1 MKAIWVN
8 SLRNTR
14 DVVLQV
20 SEKVIIYLKQ
30 MFLAI
35 CQKKEIPDNVW
46 LSGIFL
52 NYFFEFQWSAW
63 GSNTLYYASVTIWL
77 STFLRYR
84 VCEVLRFH
92 PVLPA
97 AFYSGIHPSIMLQ
110 SYEISIWYANLWA
123 TNWT

>member
-1 MKAIWVN
+1 MSDYQGFAWF
-8 SLRNTR
+8 
-14 DVVLQV
+14 
-20 SEKVIIYLKQ
+20 
-30 MFLAI
+30 FL
-35 CQKKEIPDNVW
+35 
-46 LSGIFL
+46 L
-52 NYFFEFQWSAW
+52 FQWSAW

-77 STFLRYR
+77 SIFLRYQ

-123 TNWT
+123 INWT